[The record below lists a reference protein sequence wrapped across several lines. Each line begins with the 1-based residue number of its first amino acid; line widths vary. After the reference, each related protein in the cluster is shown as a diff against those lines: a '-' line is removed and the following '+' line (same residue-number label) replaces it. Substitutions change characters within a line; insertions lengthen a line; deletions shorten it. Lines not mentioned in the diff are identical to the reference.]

1 MDYRRF
7 ESFCN
12 SFPSG
17 YLKPWKSFSIW
28 HILENEVPEI
38 KADEKRLLNYLLK
51 CLVMEGFLEADVET
65 ISVYVSLNGEV

>member
-28 HILENEVPEI
+28 NTIENDMPQI
-38 KADEKRLLNYLLK
+38 KDDEKRLLEYLRN
-51 CLVMEGFLEADVET
+51 CLAMEGFVEADIKT
-65 ISVYVSLNGEV
+65 IAIYVALNGEI